1 MSDIVKAVFFVEKAM
16 ELNQDELRKALNKA
30 IKDGNINH
38 FEIETRPKD
47 E

>member
-1 MSDIVKAVFFVEKAM
+1 MSDVVKAVFFVERAV
-16 ELNQDELRKALNKA
+16 ELNQDELREALNKA